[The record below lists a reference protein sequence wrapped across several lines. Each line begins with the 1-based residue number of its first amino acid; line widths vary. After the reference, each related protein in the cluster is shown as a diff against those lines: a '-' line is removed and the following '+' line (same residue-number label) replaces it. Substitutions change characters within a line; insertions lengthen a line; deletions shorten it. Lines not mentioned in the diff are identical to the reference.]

1 MAVLTI
7 RNIDDAIKAGLRVQ
21 AARHG
26 WSMEE
31 EVRKILAGA
40 LQSADAG
47 LPLGQRMQ
55 RRFAGTAAG
64 ATKGAAAGLKM
75 PVRKP
80 VRAAPDFG
88 QR

>member
-7 RNIDDAIKAGLRVQ
+7 RNIDDAIKTGLRVQ

-40 LQSADAG
+40 LQGANTG

-55 RRFAGTAAG
+55 RRFAGAG
-64 ATKGAAAGLKM
+64 ALKI
-75 PVRKP
+75 PARKP

-88 QR
+88 GRRA

>member
-7 RNIDDAIKAGLRVQ
+7 RNIDDSIKAGLRVQ

-26 WSMEE
+26 WSMEQ

-40 LQSADAG
+40 LQGADTG

-55 RRFAGTAAG
+55 RRFAGAG
-64 ATKGAAAGLKM
+64 PLKI
-75 PVRKP
+75 PARKAVRQ
-80 VRAAPDFG
+80 APDFG
-88 QR
+88 GRRA

>member
-7 RNIDDAIKAGLRVQ
+7 RNIDDAIKTGLRVQ

-40 LQSADAG
+40 LQGANTE

-55 RRFAGTAAG
+55 RRFAGAEP
-64 ATKGAAAGLKM
+64 LKI
-75 PVRKP
+75 PARKP

-88 QR
+88 GRRA